1 MRKAWTKNANGVFPW
16 NTINYFIFNLIPG
29 SSTLSAG
36 LGWELTWSITSI
48 SCRSP
53 HQGIIAQPTVQDPK
67 IQARQNASGNG
78 NMLSNMMRLQDDIR
92 KSRSKP
98 WLVAPSLE
106 GPLVGIRLGK
116 TKNALQEPIGWIQC
130 LQEPKLKCPKPWS
143 LRYALKHKRHIVGI
157 EKRGNSPVEGF
168 LDELCNRSKS
178 SLH

>member
-1 MRKAWTKNANGVFPW
+1 MNKKTQMVFSHE
-16 NTINYFIFNLIPG
+16 IQSIIFNLIPA

-36 LGWELTWSITSI
+36 LGLGLTWYVTSS

-67 IQARQNASGNG
+67 MQARQNASGNG

-116 TKNALQEPIGWIQC
+116 TTNALQEPIVSARFPQDIPATFLIFLAQVEVP
-130 LQEPKLKCPKPWS
+130 Q
-143 LRYALKHKRHIVGI
+143 ALKFTICTEASI
-157 EKRGNSPVEGF
+157 EVKQREMR
-168 LDELCNRSKS
+168 E
-178 SLH
+178 

>member
-1 MRKAWTKNANGVFPW
+1 MNKKTQMVFSHE
-16 NTINYFIFNLIPG
+16 IQSIIFNLIPA

-36 LGWELTWSITSI
+36 LGLGLTWYVTSS

-53 HQGIIAQPTVQDPK
+53 YQGIIAQPIVQDTK
-67 IQARQNASGNG
+67 MQARQNASGNG

-116 TKNALQEPIGWIQC
+116 TK
-130 LQEPKLKCPKPWS
+130 KCIARTHWVDPMSARAQVEVPQ
-143 LRYALKHKRHIVGI
+143 ALKFTICTEASI
-157 EKRGNSPVEGF
+157 EVKQRETR
-168 LDELCNRSKS
+168 E
-178 SLH
+178 